1 MITNGNA
8 EVAKS
13 TTNGN
18 TIAEA
23 PSSADEMNME
33 VDPSPSSSS
42 DMGNSVLSN
51 PARYIQDY
59 PTFGLHSLT
68 RCFFYRR
75 FDKLIRFGQTL
86 QTLLTDL
93 ETARGIKDERNG
105 RLLQVRTCKPL
116 EDCIT
121 ELIIDK

>member
-18 TIAEA
+18 TLAEA

-51 PARYIQDY
+51 PARYI
-59 PTFGLHSLT
+59 
-68 RCFFYRR
+68 
-75 FDKLIRFGQTL
+75 
-86 QTLLTDL
+86 
-93 ETARGIKDERNG
+93 
-105 RLLQVRTCKPL
+105 
-116 EDCIT
+116 
-121 ELIIDK
+121 

>member
-59 PTFGLHSLT
+59 PTFGLHTLA

-105 RLLQVRTCKPL
+105 RLLQVRTCKPFK
-116 EDCIT
+116 DCIT
-121 ELIIDK
+121 ELLIDK

>member
-18 TIAEA
+18 TLAEA

-42 DMGNSVLSN
+42 SSDMGNSVLSN
-51 PARYIQDY
+51 PARYI
-59 PTFGLHSLT
+59 
-68 RCFFYRR
+68 
-75 FDKLIRFGQTL
+75 
-86 QTLLTDL
+86 
-93 ETARGIKDERNG
+93 
-105 RLLQVRTCKPL
+105 
-116 EDCIT
+116 
-121 ELIIDK
+121 

>member
-59 PTFGLHSLT
+59 PTFGLHTL